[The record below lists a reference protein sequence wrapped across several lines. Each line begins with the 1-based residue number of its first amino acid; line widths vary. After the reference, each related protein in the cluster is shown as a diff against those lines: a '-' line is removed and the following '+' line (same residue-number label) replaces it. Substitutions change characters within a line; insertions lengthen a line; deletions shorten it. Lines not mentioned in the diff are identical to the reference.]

1 MAMQRLNTKD
11 NFEEQDWRISLLI
24 IWIYYKPKLIQIG
37 VIVQG
42 QTDRAMKQESRETSI
57 ICNHLTYNKD
67 ASSTEGK

>member
-42 QTDRAMKQESRETSI
+42 
-57 ICNHLTYNKD
+57 
-67 ASSTEGK
+67 